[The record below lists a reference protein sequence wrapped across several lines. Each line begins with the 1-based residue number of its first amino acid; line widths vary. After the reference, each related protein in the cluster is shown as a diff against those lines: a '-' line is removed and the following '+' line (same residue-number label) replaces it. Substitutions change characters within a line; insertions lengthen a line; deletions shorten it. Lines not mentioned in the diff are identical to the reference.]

1 MDMAKVMHG
10 EIAKPFSFLAD
21 IFPSFASILIIM
33 SHNRKQHLA
42 NINGNIYMHEKS
54 ICTK

>member
-1 MDMAKVMHG
+1 MAKVMG
-10 EIAKPFSFLAD
+10 EIATPFSFLAD
-21 IFPSFASILIIM
+21 IFPSFSCIPIVM

-42 NINGNIYMHEKS
+42 NINENINMHEKS